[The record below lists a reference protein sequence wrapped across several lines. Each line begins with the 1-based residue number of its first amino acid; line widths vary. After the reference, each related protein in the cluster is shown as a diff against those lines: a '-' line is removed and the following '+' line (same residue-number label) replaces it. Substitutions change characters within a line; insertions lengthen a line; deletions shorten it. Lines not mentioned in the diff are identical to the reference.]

1 MEGLVLGATFVLGFV
16 GFSAVGNGVDRC
28 AVCVTFVALF
38 AVVLVVCEG
47 PFEVVAMLSAAGLML
62 ITSLVMFVLLNLSW
76 GLLATKVTHTAH
88 QSTLLPIEHSPQS
101 RYSLV
106 QSQLSLSQDSST
118 APEVSKRVTSLPVK
132 ETPKRE

>member
-1 MEGLVLGATFVLGFV
+1 M
-16 GFSAVGNGVDRC
+16 GNSVDWC

-76 GLLATKVTHTAH
+76 GLLAIYQLC
-88 QSTLLPIEHSPQS
+88 QSMPGTSQGQAGTSRDKQGQS
-101 RYSLV
+101 RDK
-106 QSQLSLSQDSST
+106 Q
-118 APEVSKRVTSLPVK
+118 
-132 ETPKRE
+132 